1 MWIANVF
8 FCLIGAMLMT
18 GCAIPTPR
26 VIVPQAEL
34 AQGREIAIFFDGT
47 DNGPS
52 DETNV
57 FKLYNMIKKRPDI
70 LTFYIEGVGVGGKII
85 GAGTGWGIS
94 NRVKQAYSFLIEN
107 YRDGDKI
114 YIFGFSRGAY
124 TARILTAMLYY
135 AGIPEVPNNLAF
147 CRQSDPNVIGEITQ
161 LPRNECVFR
170 VSEMIFWSYKGDKE
184 PAERASNIKEEM
196 KSMGLVSASLRPV
209 PVTVLG
215 LWDTVEALGFVD
227 TWEAIKKKM
236 GFTIIPDPGE
246 RNGKYGDQL
255 CNVEY
260 ALQALSIDD
269 DRADVFTPKLVT
281 LPHLITNRLKD
292 DHSCGAIND
301 FSKVNE
307 VWFSGAHSDVGG
319 GYKDCEVKSDC
330 ISNVSLNWM
339 IRELARKS
347 KIITSQQTLPA
358 DTLSPSHDSENGS
371 RLYAREQRDLR
382 QLVQASVFYNHGKP
396 KIHCSVV
403 ERLAQKTVKDHEF
416 NWSIQPVGCFK
427 ADQIFLEY
435 LGSSIP
441 RNACTDDGL
450 IEELPTC
457 WFTVVK

>member
-1 MWIANVF
+1 
-8 FCLIGAMLMT
+8 MT

-26 VIVPQAEL
+26 VNVPQAEVV
-34 AQGREIAIFFDGT
+34 QGREIAIFFDGT
-47 DNGPS
+47 ANGPS

-57 FKLYNMIKKRPDI
+57 FKLYNMMKTRPDI

-94 NRVKQAYSFLIEN
+94 NRVKQAYSFLLEH
-107 YRDGDKI
+107 YRSGDRI

-135 AGIPEVPNNLAF
+135 AGIPEVPNNMAF
-147 CRQSDPNVIGEITQ
+147 CRQYDPNVIGEYTQ
-161 LPRNECVFR
+161 LPRNECLSR
-170 VSEMIFWSYKGDKE
+170 VSEMIYWSYKGNEKPADRALDIKKE
-184 PAERASNIKEEM
+184 MER
-196 KSMGLVSASLRPV
+196 MGLDSARVQSV

-236 GFTIIPDPGE
+236 GFTINPNPGE
-246 RNGKYGDQL
+246 RNRKYGDQL

-269 DRADVFTPKLVT
+269 DRADVFTPKLLT
-281 LPHLITNRLKD
+281 LPHLVTNRLPTD
-292 DHSCGAIND
+292 NLCALND
-301 FSKVNE
+301 FSNVKE

-319 GYKDCEVKSDC
+319 GYKDCEEKPDC

-347 KIITSQQTLPA
+347 KIITSQYTLPA
-358 DTLSPSHDSENGS
+358 NTLSPSHDSENGS
-371 RLYAREQRDLR
+371 GLYAREQRNLR
-382 QLVQASVFYNHGKP
+382 QLVLGSVYNHGKP
-396 KIHCSVV
+396 KIHCSVI
-403 ERLAQKTVKDHEF
+403 ERLAQKTIKDHEF
-416 NWSIQPVGCFK
+416 NWSNQPEGCFN
-427 ADQIFLEY
+427 ANQIFLEY
-435 LGSSIP
+435 LGSRTPS
-441 RNACTDDGL
+441 NACNDDGL

-457 WFTVVK
+457 WFTVVKNSPPSL